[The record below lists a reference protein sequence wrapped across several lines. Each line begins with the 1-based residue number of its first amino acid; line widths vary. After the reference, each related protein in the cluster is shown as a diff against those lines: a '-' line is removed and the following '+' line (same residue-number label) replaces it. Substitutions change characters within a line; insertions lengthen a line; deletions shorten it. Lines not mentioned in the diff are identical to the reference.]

1 MSRLRLLVVDDATF
15 IRDFIR
21 KGIRSKYPDFL
32 IDEAIHGKQ
41 AQQFLEKAHYDI
53 ILCDWEMP
61 EMSGEELLHWVRT
74 HPEMSKT
81 PFVMVTSRGDREHV
95 VKAVQAGVD
104 NYVVKPFTIDGLL
117 SKVGQ
122 ALKKAGVSTRPTRQ
136 EGPASD
142 SVSILT
148 GGAKTP
154 PKRPMGHAA
163 GSVDVLTGGA
173 KSASP
178 RPQGKP
184 QSPAADSVAI
194 LTGGKPAAVPTASK
208 APMPTAQLR
217 FADQM
222 VRSVIKDIK
231 LAGLELVTRRE
242 DPLPNLLEPVVVDIE
257 ASQVNETLRMNAFVH
272 RIQANPPSQQATQ
285 YQLGVT
291 FADDDPMK
299 NENLARFITT
309 LRGG

>member
-1 MSRLRLLVVDDATF
+1 MSRLRLLVVDDANF

-21 KGIRSKYPDFL
+21 KGIRAKFPDFH

-41 AQQFLEKAHYDI
+41 AQQFLEKSQYDI

-61 EMSGEELLHWVRT
+61 EMSGEELLQWVRA

-81 PFVMVTSRGDREHV
+81 PFMMVTSRGDREHV
-95 VKAVQAGVD
+95 VKAVQAGAD
-104 NYVVKPFTIDGLL
+104 NYLTKPFTIDGLIT
-117 SKVGQ
+117 KVAQ
-122 ALKKAGVSTRPTRQ
+122 VLKKSGKIPSKSQ
-136 EGPASD
+136 GPATD

-148 GGAKTP
+148 GGGSAA
-154 PKRPMGHAA
+154 RPAA
-163 GSVDVLTGGA
+163 RKPQGLGADSVNILTGGGSA
-173 KSASP
+173 KPAVKK
-178 RPQGKP
+178 PQG
-184 QSPAADSVAI
+184 PAADSVDI
-194 LTGGKPAAVPTASK
+194 LTGGKPKAPAAK

-217 FADQM
+217 FAEST
-222 VRSVIKDIK
+222 VRAVIKDIK
-231 LAGLELVTRRE
+231 LTGLELVIRRE

-257 ASQVNETLRMNAFVH
+257 ASQVNETLRMNAFAH
-272 RIQANPPSQQATQ
+272 RIQASQPSLDAPQ
-285 YQLGVT
+285 YQLAIA